1 MCSHDKNRFNALIK
15 ALEEITDTM
24 FNAIKVNAFDVFES
38 QLESRSDLIE
48 AFLAEKQLVYPD
60 GELEETV
67 KARIRAV
74 YALDVEIN
82 AELERYREEM
92 GLDLKSVILEK
103 NNLMKN
109 RTKTNKYVKI
119 TDAFYQGNTF
129 DKKK

>member
-1 MCSHDKNRFNALIK
+1 MCSPNKDRFNALIK
-15 ALEEITDTM
+15 ALEETTDTM

-38 QLESRSDLIE
+38 KLESRSELIE
-48 AFLAEKQLVYPD
+48 AFLAEIQLIYPD
-60 GELEETV
+60 DELEESV

-74 YALDVEIN
+74 YELDVEIN
-82 AELERYREEM
+82 TELERYREEM

-109 RTKTNKYVKI
+109 RTKANKYIKI